1 LYKYVNHILLQ
12 MNSQS
17 TKGKRKGSSSILV
30 TSTTTNAVLPNGKP
44 LGTYIIQ
51 SYDVNGSSKK
61 SRRN

>member
-1 LYKYVNHILLQ
+1 

-17 TKGKRKGSSSILV
+17 TTGKRKGSSSISV
-30 TSTTTNAVLPNGKP
+30 TSITGTAVSPNGTN

-51 SYDVNGSSKK
+51 SYGVNGSSKK